1 MRSSMT
7 GNGNGSV
14 KMASKV
20 LDSWAL
26 MAFYNGESA
35 ADTVEEILFHGSEGR
50 HHLYM
55 SVINW
60 AEIYTA
66 YARGE
71 SVEAAE
77 SKVREMATLSIE
89 IVGVG
94 GDLKLARQAA
104 IYKARGG
111 ISYGDAYAAAL
122 AKEKKAELVTG
133 DIEFKRLDKEIK
145 IHWLS

>member
-1 MRSSMT
+1 
-7 GNGNGSV
+7 
-14 KMASKV
+14 MAAKV

-26 MAFYNGESA
+26 MAFYNDEPA
-35 ADTVEEILFHGSEGR
+35 ADAVEELLLQGADGR
-50 HHLYM
+50 HQLYM

-66 YARGE
+66 YARGD
-71 SVEAAE
+71 SAEAAE
-77 SKVREMATLSIE
+77 AKAREMATLSIE

-111 ISYGDAYAAAL
+111 ISYGDAYAGAL
-122 AKEKKAELVTG
+122 AREKNAELVTG
-133 DIEFKRLDKEIK
+133 DTELKRLSREIK
-145 IHWLS
+145 IHWLT

>member
-1 MRSSMT
+1 
-7 GNGNGSV
+7 
-14 KMASKV
+14 MASKV

-26 MAFYNGESA
+26 MAYYNGEPSA
-35 ADTVEEILFHGSEGR
+35 DAVEEILFQGSQGR

-66 YARGE
+66 YARGD
-71 SVEAAE
+71 SEAAAE
-77 SKVREMATLSIE
+77 AKTREIATLSIQ

-94 GDLKLARQAA
+94 DDLKLARQAA
-104 IYKARGG
+104 IFKSRGG

-133 DIEFKRLDKEIK
+133 DVEFKRLDKEIK
-145 IHWLS
+145 IHWLG